1 MRVGRSGARGMQRVK
16 HAPCAVRRREARQEA
31 LRVDEKNF
39 STSLTEAERLE
50 NCGINSCRLDRR
62 VGVQEVAAQMKE
74 EGGGGER

>member
-1 MRVGRSGARGMQRVK
+1 M
-16 HAPCAVRRREARQEA
+16 HRREACQEA

-62 VGVQEVAAQMKE
+62 VGVQEVAAQTKE
-74 EGGGGER
+74 EGGEGGGSVNTEGGETEHESTRE